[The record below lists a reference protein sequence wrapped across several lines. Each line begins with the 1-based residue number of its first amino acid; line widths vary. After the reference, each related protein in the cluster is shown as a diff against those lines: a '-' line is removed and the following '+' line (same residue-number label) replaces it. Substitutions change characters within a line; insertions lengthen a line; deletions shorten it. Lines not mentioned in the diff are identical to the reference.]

1 MTVMLVK
8 PHLRF
13 KESYNNYINE
23 LADEERYPLTMEFDH
38 TNFESFLNKLRDYE
52 KGKSLEEGHVP

>member
-8 PHLRF
+8 PHLKF

-23 LADEERYPLTMEFDH
+23 LADEDRHPLTTEF
-38 TNFESFLNKLRDYE
+38 
-52 KGKSLEEGHVP
+52 

>member
-1 MTVMLVK
+1 MLVK

-23 LADEERYPLTMEFDH
+23 LADEERYPFD
-38 TNFESFLNKLRDYE
+38 N
-52 KGKSLEEGHVP
+52 GV

>member
-23 LADEERYPLTMEFDH
+23 LADEVIYAEL
-38 TNFESFLNKLRDYE
+38 S
-52 KGKSLEEGHVP
+52 